1 MQSILIVDDE
11 KHTRDGLS
19 AVLSD
24 TYDVFAAS
32 NADEAIKML
41 DAETFDA
48 VITDLRMSGK
58 SGLSVIDKTIS
69 MPHRP
74 VCIMLTAYGN
84 VETAV
89 EAMKRGADDF
99 LSKPIDVDKLES
111 ILAKA
116 LAKKRIRDAAN
127 AEKNKEHI
135 EILKA
140 SNSPKKSAQSSN
152 EIVAKS
158 RKMREVI
165 AEAEQVAMSKTTVM
179 ITGETGT
186 GKELIARLI
195 HTSSPRADKP
205 FIAVH
210 CAAIPATLLESELFG
225 YERGAFTGANQ
236 RRIGRFEAANS
247 GTIFLDEIGEIDA
260 PTQVKLLR
268 FLESRSFERL
278 GSTSTINVDVRVVCA
293 TNRDLKAMV
302 ESGDFREDL
311 YYRLNVVE
319 LTIPPLREHS
329 EDIPPLLESY
339 MNFYAK
345 ENEIEPIKIAPDAL
359 KILTQY
365 SWEGNIRELR
375 NFCEKTTVMSRS
387 RTLTA
392 ENLDKKYTQTSSAPK
407 QTISVSSS
415 TSLSKKDNEH
425 ELIRKALEAS
435 KGNKSKAA
443 ELLGI
448 SRRTLHRKISEM
460 GL

>member
-24 TYDVFAAS
+24 NYDVFAAS

-58 SGLSVIDKTIS
+58 SGLSVIDKAIS
-69 MPHRP
+69 LPHRP

-99 LSKPIDVDKLES
+99 LSKPIDVEKLEN
-111 ILAKA
+111 ILSKA
-116 LAKKRIRDAAN
+116 LAKKQMRDAAR
-127 AEKNKEHI
+127 ELKEKEHI
-135 EILKA
+135 EILKRSENGPNA
-140 SNSPKKSAQSSN
+140 AGAENS
-152 EIVAKS
+152 IVAQS

-165 AEAEQVAMSKTTVM
+165 AEAERVAASKTSVM
-179 ITGETGT
+179 LSGETGT

-195 HTSSPRADKP
+195 HSRSPRAKAP
-205 FIAVH
+205 FVAVH

-225 YERGAFTGANQ
+225 YEKGAFTGATQ
-236 RRIGRFEAANS
+236 RRIGRFEAANT

-268 FLESRSFERL
+268 FLESHSFERL
-278 GSTSTINVDVRVVCA
+278 GSSTTINVDVRVICA
-293 TNRDLKAMV
+293 TNRDLKGMV
-302 ESGDFREDL
+302 ATGDFREDL

-319 LTIPPLREHS
+319 INIPPLREHR
-329 EDIPPLLESY
+329 EDIAPLLESY
-339 MNFYAK
+339 MDFYAK
-345 ENEIEPIKIAPDAL
+345 ENGVEPVIIEPGAL
-359 KILTQY
+359 KILTEY
-365 SWEGNIRELR
+365 PWEGNIRELR
-375 NFCEKTTVMSRS
+375 NFCEKTTVMSRN
-387 RTLTA
+387 RLLRAEDLDRKYAQPPTA
-392 ENLDKKYTQTSSAPK
+392 AASPLSAGG
-407 QTISVSSS
+407 S
-415 TSLSKKDNEH
+415 SLSKKDNEM
-425 ELIRKALEAS
+425 ELIRKALDAS

-448 SRRTLHRKISEM
+448 SRRTLHRKLSDM
-460 GL
+460 